1 MLRTLAIGVAIALIV
16 FALTG
21 GHVFFLPLLFIP
33 LGLFSFGHRQN
44 QRRRRGWW

>member
-1 MLRTLAIGVAIALIV
+1 MLRTLAIGVAITLIV

-21 GHVFFLPLLFIP
+21 GHVFFLPLLVIP

-44 QRRRRGWW
+44 RRRRGWW